1 MAAHN
6 KPSFTF
12 VQNIVLILLV
22 ANLTARTGSATST
35 NELTTP
41 NIIVIYTDD
50 QGYGD
55 ATCLNKESKFSTPNI
70 DRLAQEGVLFTDG
83 HCSDTVCT
91 PSRYGLL
98 TGRYSWRTELK
109 RGVFQAERKCLIPD
123 QRMTVASFLRDN
135 GYQTAMVGKW
145 HLGMDFP
152 GTRTTRDWSQPVLDM
167 PLDKGFDYFWGIPA
181 SMNYGV
187 LAWFE
192 GRFAKVPPIEYTS
205 KKPNK
210 IALDDYRIMPPYD
223 GSASVKDA
231 SPTGNFSGKLEVAP
245 DFTDISCLDRFTTQS
260 IEWMKQRN
268 TDKPFFLYLPY
279 TSPHKPVIPMDRF
292 RGQGEAG
299 AYGEFMIET
308 DWHVG
313 RILDFLEKEG
323 LDENTFILFTSDNG
337 PETTWKKRKE
347 LFQHASN
354 GPYRE
359 GKRSIYEGGHR
370 VPFIV
375 RWPAGIVSPGR
386 ISSSLVCQTDLLA
399 TLAEIVGDS
408 LPNNAGEDSQSF
420 LSALTQVTTVNRVP
434 MIHHSSRG
442 EFAIRDKQWKLVMGS
457 TKKRKQEL
465 YDLSNDP
472 GEKHNLFDTQ
482 RERAGTLQQKLTHII
497 RSGRSTQGNPVP
509 NDTPYWDDLFWM
521 TEAQYQQPD
530 QAIQSIEK
538 KTKIHR
544 LASTR
549 RSVFDAFAYI
559 NRLPEV
565 PYEDESSE
573 DFSGRIFGRLANQ
586 EGRILLKSPPAMSNL
601 AYEGFKTF
609 IQYEGNQRVGN
620 CAACHTLP
628 DFTDDRSHSV
638 QPRMMKVPTTSL
650 RNMNKSSQVLREIIN
665 QKIKYAKIK
674 QKGDAPKISDLYSTI
689 RLDQNDVSALVAF
702 IKILQDVP
710 EQRFRQLILDSEVF
724 DPSGTS
730 E

>member
-1 MAAHN
+1 MRTHDN
-6 KPSFTF
+6 FYF
-12 VQNIVLILLV
+12 ILFKKLVVISLV
-22 ANLTARTGSATST
+22 AYLTPRIASATTANKISH
-35 NELTTP
+35 P
-41 NIIVIYTDD
+41 NVIVIYTDD

-55 ATCLNKESKFSTPNI
+55 ASCFNKDSQFVTPNI

-109 RGVFQAERKCLIPD
+109 RGVFQAERPCLIPD
-123 QRMTVASFLRDN
+123 QRMTIASFLREH

-192 GRFAKVPPIEYTS
+192 GRFAKVPPTEYTS

-260 IEWMKQRN
+260 IKWMKQRI

-323 LDENTFILFTSDNG
+323 LVENTFILFTSDNG

-347 LFQHASN
+347 LFKHASN

-375 RWPAGIVSPGR
+375 RWPDGIVSPGR
-386 ISSSLVCQTDLLA
+386 TYSEPVCQTDLLA
-399 TLAEIVGDS
+399 TLAEIVGTS
-408 LPNNAGEDSQSF
+408 LPHDAGEDSQSF
-420 LSALTQVTTVNRVP
+420 FPALTKATTVDRVP
-434 MIHHSSRG
+434 MIHHSYRG

-457 TKKRKQEL
+457 AKKRKQEL

-472 GEKHNLFDTQ
+472 GETHNLLETQ
-482 RERAGTLQQKLTHII
+482 SERAVALQQKLTRII

-509 NDTPYWDDLFWM
+509 NDTPYWNDLFWM
-521 TEAQYQQPD
+521 TEAEYQQPD
-530 QAIQSIEK
+530 MAVKSIEK

-549 RSVFDAFAYI
+549 RSVFDAFSYI
-559 NRLPEV
+559 NRLPDT
-565 PYEDESSE
+565 PYDEESSE
-573 DFSGRIFGRLANQ
+573 EFSGRIFGRLANQ
-586 EGRILLKSPPAMSNL
+586 EGRILLKSPPGMSNL

-609 IQYEGNQRVGN
+609 IQYEGDQRVGN

-628 DFTDDRSHSV
+628 DFTDGKSHSV
-638 QPRMMKVPTTSL
+638 QPGMAKVPTTSL
-650 RNMNKSSQVLREIIN
+650 RNLNKSSQALREIIN
-665 QKIKYAKIK
+665 QKINYANIK
-674 QKGDAPKISDLYSTI
+674 QKGDTPKISDLYSTI
-689 RLDQNDVSALVAF
+689 RLDQNDVTALVAF
-702 IKILQDVP
+702 IKLLQDVP
-710 EQRFRQLILDSEVF
+710 EQTFRQLILDSEVF
-724 DPSGTS
+724 DPSGTP

>member
-1 MAAHN
+1 MKKISFIAA
-6 KPSFTF
+6 SIT
-12 VQNIVLILLV
+12 LL
-22 ANLTARTGSATST
+22 ATTGTADD
-35 NELTTP
+35 TTRP
-41 NIIVIYTDD
+41 NVIVIYTDD
-50 QGYGD
+50 QGFGD
-55 ATCLNKESKFSTPNI
+55 ATCLNKNAKFSTPNI
-70 DRLAQEGVLFTDG
+70 DRLAHEGVLFTDG

-109 RGVFQAERKCLIPD
+109 RGVFQAERPCLIPD
-123 QRMTVASFLRDN
+123 QRMTLASLLRDN

-152 GTRTTRDWSQPVLDM
+152 GTRTTRDWGQPVLDM

-192 GRFAKVPPIEYTS
+192 GRFAKVPPTQYTS

-223 GSASVKDA
+223 LSASVKDA
-231 SPTGNFSGKLEVAP
+231 NAAGNFSGKLEVAP
-245 DFTDISCLDRFTTQS
+245 DFSDISCLDRFTTQS

-268 TDKPFFLYLPY
+268 IDKPFFLYLPY

-292 RGQGEAG
+292 RGQGRAG

-386 ISSSLVCQTDLLA
+386 TYSSPVCQTDLLA
-399 TLAEIVGDS
+399 TLADMVGTE
-408 LPNNAGEDSQSF
+408 LPEAAGEDSQSF
-420 LSALTQVTTVNRVP
+420 LSALTKAATVNRVP

-442 EFAIRDKQWKLVMGS
+442 EFAIRDTQWKLVMGS
-457 TKKRKQEL
+457 TKKRNQEL

-472 GEKHNLFDTQ
+472 GETTNLIEKQT
-482 RERAGTLQQKLTHII
+482 ERAQALRQKLTHIV
-497 RSGRSTQGNPVP
+497 RSGRSTKGNAVP

-521 TEAQYQQPD
+521 TEAEYQQPD
-530 QAIQSIEK
+530 LAAQSIEK

-559 NRLPEV
+559 NRLPEK

-586 EGRILLKSPPAMSNL
+586 EGRILLKSPPGMSNL

-609 IQYEGNQRVGN
+609 LQYEGDQRVGN
-620 CAACHTLP
+620 CAACHSLP
-628 DFTDDRSHSV
+628 DFTDGRSHSV
-638 QPRMMKVPTTSL
+638 QPRMVKVPTTSL
-650 RNMNKSSQVLREIIN
+650 RNMKQSSQSLRKIIN

-674 QKGDAPKISDLYSTI
+674 QKGDAPKISDAYSTI

-702 IKILQDVP
+702 LEVLRDVP
-710 EQRFRQLILDSEVF
+710 EQTFRQLILDAEVF
-724 DPSGTS
+724 NPSS
-730 E
+730 ASD

>member
-1 MAAHN
+1 MKN
-6 KPSFTF
+6 
-12 VQNIVLILLV
+12 ILLV
-22 ANLTARTGSATST
+22 AAIAPLMGAAGIADNATM
-35 NELTTP
+35 P
-41 NIIVIYTDD
+41 NVIVIYTDD

-55 ATCLNKESKFSTPNI
+55 ATCLNKNSKFATPNI
-70 DRLAQEGVLFTDG
+70 DRLADEGILFTDG

-109 RGVFQAERKCLIPD
+109 RGVFQAERPCLIPD

-135 GYQTAMVGKW
+135 GYQTGMVGKW

-152 GTRTTRDWSQPVLDM
+152 GTRTTRDWSQPILDM

-192 GRFAKVPPIEYTS
+192 GRFANVPPTEYTS

-210 IALDDYRIMPPYD
+210 IALNDYRIMPPYEQS
-223 GSASVKDA
+223 SAVKDA
-231 SPTGNFSGKLEVAP
+231 NATGNFAGKLEVAP
-245 DFTDISCLDRFTTQS
+245 DFSDILCLDRFTTQS
-260 IEWMKQRN
+260 IEWIKQRN

-279 TSPHKPVIPMDRF
+279 TSPHKPVIPMDHF
-292 RGQGEAG
+292 RGKGEAG

-323 LDENTFILFTSDNG
+323 LEENTFILFTSDNG

-347 LFQHASN
+347 RFRHASN

-375 RWPAGIVSPGR
+375 RWPNGVISPGR
-386 ISSSLVCQTDLLA
+386 TSTSPVCQTDLLA
-399 TLAEIVGDS
+399 TLAEIVGTS
-408 LPNNAGEDSQSF
+408 LPHDAGEDSQSF
-420 LSALTQVTTVNRVP
+420 LPALTKAMTVNRVP

-442 EFAIRDKQWKLVMGS
+442 EFAIRENQWKLVMGS

-472 GEKHNLFDTQ
+472 GETHNLFETQ
-482 RERAGTLQQKLTHII
+482 SERAEALRQKLTQII

-521 TEAQYQQPD
+521 TEAEYQQPD
-530 QAIQSIEK
+530 MASKSIEK

-544 LASTR
+544 LTSTR

-565 PYEDESSE
+565 PYEDESPE

-586 EGRILLKSPPAMSNL
+586 EGRILLKAPPGMSPL

-609 IQYEGNQRVGN
+609 LRYEGDTNVGN
-620 CAACHTLP
+620 CAACHTFP
-628 DFTDDRSHSV
+628 DFIDGRSHRVS
-638 QPRMMKVPTTSL
+638 PGMAKVPTTTL
-650 RNMNKSSQVLREIIN
+650 RNLHKTPQVVREIIT
-665 QKIKYAKIK
+665 QKMNHSHRK
-674 QKGDAPKISDLYSTI
+674 QNGNTSEMSDAYSIMQISPA
-689 RLDQNDVSALVAF
+689 DVSSLIAF
-702 IKILQDVP
+702 IKLLQDVP
-710 EQRFRQLILDSEVF
+710 EQQFRQLILDAKLF
-724 DPSGTS
+724 DPSGES
-730 E
+730 K